1 MLGTE
6 FQDML
11 RCIRC
16 GACMNHCPVYHAVGG
31 HAYGWVYPGPMG
43 AVLTPSLIGVD
54 KAGHLP
60 NASTFC
66 GRCESV
72 CPMRIPLPKMM
83 RHWREREFERG
94 LTPATQRYGLRL
106 WAFFARRPALYR
118 AATSLAMPILG
129 LLGRGKG
136 RFGYLPLAGG
146 WTEVPR
152 HAGAGRARPSCSR
165 CAAASRPR
173 RAPGMSARDAILN
186 KVRGALKPQGG
197 DERRGAALVAER
209 LSKAPKGVIP
219 ARGQLPDAERIAL
232 FCGDG
237 RKARRPRSSGWA
249 RTTTVPKAVAAYLRA
264 AQPARLV
271 PHGRRQPAGRDAVA
285 RASARC
291 EIRHGRLGRQRR
303 GRLEPCRRRRSPR
316 PARWSWCRAA
326 TIRRR
331 STSCPSI
338 ISSWSTQPTSPAT
351 SRRCWAKIRT
361 RYGKGKMPRT
371 VNLISGPSRSG
382 DVEQKIILGAHGP
395 RALHI
400 IVVGG

>member
-1 MLGTE
+1 
-6 FQDML
+6 ML

-94 LTPATQRYGLRL
+94 LNPATQRYGLGF

-118 AATSLAMPILG
+118 AVASIAMPVLG
-129 LLGRGKG
+129 LFGRSKG

-146 WTEVPR
+146 WTGTATCR
-152 HAGAGRARPSCSR
+152 RRKAAPSCSR
-165 CAAASRPR
+165 CAAAPQTGR
-173 RAPGMSARDAILN
+173 RRMSARDAILN
-186 KVRGALKPQGG
+186 KVRGALKTQG
-197 DERRGAALVAER
+197 DDASRAALVAAR
-209 LSKAPKGVIP
+209 LSKAPQGIIP
-219 ARGQLPDAERIAL
+219 ARGQLPEAERIAL
-232 FCGDG
+232 FCAMAEKLSATVERVGTRDD
-237 RKARRPRSSGWA
+237 
-249 RTTTVPKAVAAYLRA
+249 VPKAVAAYLRR

-285 RASARC
+285 GRARARGQA
-291 EIRHGRLGRQRR
+291 GRLGRRRR
-303 GRLEPCRRRRSPR
+303 GRLQPCRRGDRRDRNAGDGVGRRQSDHDQFPARAPYRRRRRSRYRRRPR
-316 PARWSWCRAA
+316 AGAGQYPQAASARAACRA
-326 TIRRR
+326 R
-331 STSCPSI
+331 ST
-338 ISSWSTQPTSPAT
+338 
-351 SRRCWAKIRT
+351 
-361 RYGKGKMPRT
+361 
-371 VNLISGPSRSG
+371 
-382 DVEQKIILGAHGP
+382 
-395 RALHI
+395 
-400 IVVGG
+400 